1 MITLEINDDAVR
13 AAFASLEAALTD
25 MTPPMHDIGD
35 LMVTSTQTRMQA
47 GISPDGTPFAPRS
60 AVTLARYAAQGKK
73 YGPHPLW
80 LTGQMRQ
87 NTISYAAGPDHVS
100 WGSSAV
106 QAAVMQLGAEQ
117 GEFGAAIGRTKPSE
131 KRAKS
136 QDYFTPLP
144 WGRIPAR
151 PFLGLSDQDR
161 TDITDIIG
169 EWLER
174 AATP

>member
-1 MITLEINDDAVR
+1 MISLEINDEHVR
-13 AAFASLEAALTD
+13 AAFASLQAALTD
-25 MTPPMHDIGD
+25 MSEPMDEIGHA
-35 LMVTSTQTRMQA
+35 MVLSTKTRMLA

-60 AVTLARYAAQGKK
+60 AVTLARYAAEGKK

-80 LTGQMRQ
+80 LTGTMSQSRIAH
-87 NTISYAAGPDHVS
+87 NAGPDHVN
-100 WGSSAV
+100 WGSSAI

-161 TDITDIIG
+161 TDITDIIA

>member
-1 MITLEINDDAVR
+1 MIALEIKDAPAHAGL
-13 AAFASLEAALTD
+13 AALVAALTD
-25 MTPPMHDIGD
+25 MTQPMDEIGQT
-35 LMVTSTQTRMQA
+35 MVLSTKTRMQS
-47 GISPDGTPFAPRS
+47 GVSPDGTPFAPRS

-80 LTGQMRQ
+80 LTGTMRQ
-87 NTISYAAGPDHVS
+87 NIAHAATSDSVS
-100 WGSSAV
+100 WGSNAI
-106 QAAVMQLGAEQ
+106 QAAVMHLGADQ
-117 GEFGAAIGRTKPSE
+117 GEFGAVMGRTKPSE

-161 TDITDIIG
+161 TDITSIVA
-169 EWLER
+169 EWLDR
-174 AATP
+174 ATPS